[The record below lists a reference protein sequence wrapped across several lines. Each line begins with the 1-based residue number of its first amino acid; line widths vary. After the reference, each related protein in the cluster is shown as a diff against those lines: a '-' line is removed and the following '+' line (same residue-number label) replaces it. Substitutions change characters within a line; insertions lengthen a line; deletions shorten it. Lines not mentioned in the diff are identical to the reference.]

1 MRAFLL
7 VAILGGAAACS
18 MAPDPVEIEPVTRL
32 PDTFASSSADST
44 GVTAWWATFR
54 DPTLDALVDGAL
66 STNLDI
72 TEAIARVEEVRAT
85 YAIARSPLFPSVT
98 LGGDYSRFSQ
108 PANAGQFGAIF
119 GDGESGDST
128 GGPPRPTRFAFSN
141 FGASLSFAYEL
152 DFWGRIG
159 SGRSAAMADLL
170 ATGSDLRT
178 VQIGVVSE
186 TITAYFQ
193 LRELLAREALLV
205 EQIDIL
211 AERLQLTEGRYQ
223 RGVSTSL
230 ELYQIQQDL
239 NATRAGLPLVGA
251 QIAATR
257 GQLAVLMGRYP
268 QEIQPLLDRDVTPLV
283 SMEPIPA
290 GLPSSM
296 LETRPDLRAAA
307 LRLEASR
314 QRVGERRAARFPSI
328 SLTGTLG
335 QQSGDLSNLVRA
347 DQWFTNFVASITAPI
362 FQGGRLK
369 ADQEAAEARYA
380 QEAAR
385 YARSVLTAFQEVEAA
400 LAGFNAQRERKL
412 LLDEQLL
419 VAQASAE
426 AQLRRVESGVGEY
439 VAYLDALRTVNN
451 VLDTQATAER
461 ELATARLDVHR
472 ALGGAWLEEPDPT
485 SGEPTDPAPAAEAIS
500 DSPEVTEVDDVR

>member
-1 MRAFLL
+1 
-7 VAILGGAAACS
+7 
-18 MAPDPVEIEPVTRL
+18 MAPDPVEIEPVTRM
-32 PDTFASSSADST
+32 PERYAEAGADSV
-44 GVTAWWATFR
+44 GAMEWWATFD
-54 DPTLDALVDGAL
+54 DPTLDALVVGAL
-66 STNLDI
+66 SANLDI
-72 TEAIARVEEVRAT
+72 TEAVARVEEVRAT

-98 LGGDYSRFSQ
+98 VGGDYSRFSQ

-119 GDGESGDST
+119 GDGEAPDSA
-128 GGPPRPTRFAFSN
+128 GGPLRPTRFAFSN
-141 FGASLSFAYEL
+141 FGASLSVAYEL
-152 DFWGRIG
+152 DFWGRVN
-159 SGRSAAMADLL
+159 SGRNAAMADLL
-170 ATGSDLRT
+170 ATASDLNT

-186 TITAYFQ
+186 TIAAYFE
-193 LRELLAREALLV
+193 LREQLARESLLIG
-205 EQIDIL
+205 QIDIL
-211 AERLQLTEGRYQ
+211 TERLQLTEGRYQ

-257 GQLAVLMGRYP
+257 GRLAVLLGRYP
-268 QEIQPLLDRDVTPLV
+268 SEIQPMLDREASPLV
-283 SMEPIPA
+283 STDPIPA

-296 LETRPDLRAAA
+296 LEVRPDLQAAA

-314 QRVGERRAARFPSI
+314 QRVGERKAARLPSI

-335 QQSGDLSNLVRA
+335 QQSNDLSNLVRA

-400 LAGFNAQRERKL
+400 LANFNAQRERQL
-412 LLDEQLL
+412 VLDEQLL
-419 VAQASAE
+419 VAEASAE

-451 VLDTQATAER
+451 VLDTRATAER

-472 ALGGAWLEEPDPT
+472 ALGGAWIPDPQ
-485 SGEPTDPAPAAEAIS
+485 TDESTEADTESAEATDDSS
-500 DSPEVTEVDDVR
+500 DAPEANDDR